1 MPSEQHGGRI
11 SFSHVIVLDGLLDAS
26 LTQQLREFL
35 VAEPVSSPP
44 LENEMKKKDYGGG
57 GSSSSSSIN
66 ELPANKW
73 ERKTADMAGAA
84 PTWGLRPHVLQQL
97 ACGQPPALIEVQS
110 RLQLLFPEYKIAHL
124 PCAAIQQPQQDID
137 DESEGED
144 EDEPHRARKKKKK
157 IENEDDDAELPSSI
171 NDDEDEPHR
180 ARKKKKKLEKE
191 DVELPSSIN
200 DDKAV
205 NVDCSA
211 FLANAAAV
219 GDVFRFHV
227 DADPTCFP
235 PSDWTAAFGDYFN
248 GEPGKPLLVTL
259 LIYLNEQWE
268 RDWGGETLFL
278 DSSTDAGVFV
288 RPRAGRAVLM
298 EQDVLHRVSPPSAL
312 ANGQLRL
319 SLVLKLVFLPND
331 EAAVGEGGE
340 VRLAKREW
348 GLSTAFGSAARVE
361 AVKRQLAAER
371 RSQI

>member
-97 ACGQPPALIEVQS
+97 ASGQPPALVEVQS

-124 PCAAIQQPQQDID
+124 PSAAIQQPQQQTNDAS
-137 DESEGED
+137 ESDD

-157 IENEDDDAELPSSI
+157 IE
-171 NDDEDEPHR
+171 
-180 ARKKKKKLEKE
+180 KE

-200 DDKAV
+200 EDDKAV